1 MAGLRLLQFRR
12 PDGGRAV
19 GVVESPARVRVLA
32 GCETTH
38 SLATRAIAQGLP
50 VARLA
55 RELAG
60 EECVDYQALVES
72 QRVLVPM
79 DHPDPAHLLVSA
91 SGLTHLGSERT
102 REQLRRA
109 LEEEDEAKLSDSL
122 RLFKLGLD
130 TGRAEHGKPG
140 AAPEWHYKGTGHSLV
155 HPWQDFPV
163 AGFASDASEEP
174 ELAGIYLIGADRT
187 PHRIG
192 FSLANE
198 LSDHAME
205 RRNSGW
211 ASRAKLFASSFGPEL
226 LVGDLPAHIE
236 GLSRITRKGRRR
248 WEKPFFTGERNMAHS
263 IPNIE
268 FHHFKHDQF
277 LVPGDVHVHYFGTA
291 TVSFAEGIKVDADCT
306 FEISAP
312 PFGRP
317 LVNGLRRVDPSFPFG
332 GVRPA

>member
-1 MAGLRLLQFRR
+1 MPGLRLLQFRR

-19 GVVESPARVRVLA
+19 GLVESAARVRVLE
-32 GCETTH
+32 GCETTLA
-38 SLATRAIAQGLP
+38 LATRAIAQGVA

-55 RELAG
+55 RESAG
-60 EECVDYQALVES
+60 DECVDYQALVES
-72 QRVLVPM
+72 RSVLVPM
-79 DHPDPAHLLVSA
+79 DHADPAHLLVSA

-109 LEEEDEAKLSDSL
+109 LEEEDESQLSDSL

-130 TGRAEHGKPG
+130 TGRAEHGRPG
-140 AAPEWHYKGTGHSLV
+140 AAPEWHYKGSGHSLV

-174 ELAGIYLIGADRT
+174 ELAGLYLIGADRM

-192 FSLANE
+192 FALGNE
-198 LSDHAME
+198 LSDHAIE

-211 ASRAKLFASSFGPEL
+211 ASRAKLSTSSFGPEL
-226 LVGDLPAHIE
+226 LVGELPAHIE
-236 GLSRITRKGRRR
+236 GLSRIMRNGRRR

-291 TVSFAEGIKVDADCT
+291 TVSFAEGIKVDDDCI
-306 FEISAP
+306 FEISAS

-332 GVRPA
+332 GVRSA

>member
-1 MAGLRLLQFRR
+1 MAGVRLLQFRR
-12 PDGGRAV
+12 PGGVRAV
-19 GVVESPARVRVLA
+19 GLVESAARVRLLS
-32 GCETTH
+32 GCVTTH
-38 SLATRAIAQGLP
+38 ELATRAVTQAVP

-60 EECVDYQALVES
+60 DECVDYQALVES
-72 QRVLVPM
+72 RSVLVPM

-109 LEEEDEAKLSDSL
+109 LEDDEARLSDSL

-130 TGRAEHGKPG
+130 TGRAADGQPG
-140 AAPEWHYKGTGHSLV
+140 AAPEWHFKGTGHSLV

-163 AGFASDASEEP
+163 AGFAGDASEEP
-174 ELAGIYLIGADRT
+174 ELAGVYLIGPDRM

-192 FSLANE
+192 FALANE

-211 ASRAKLFASSFGPEL
+211 ASRAKLFVSSFGPEL
-226 LVGDLPAHIE
+226 LLGELPAHIE

-248 WEKPFFTGERNMAHS
+248 WEKPFLTGERNMAHS

-268 FHHFKHDQF
+268 YHHFKHDPF

-291 TVSFAEGIKVDADCT
+291 TVSFAEGIKVDAACT

-317 LVNGLRRVDPSFPFG
+317 LVNGLRRVDPAFSFG
-332 GVRPA
+332 GVRSA

>member
-1 MAGLRLLQFRR
+1 MAVVRLLQFRR
-12 PDGGRAV
+12 PDGRRAV
-19 GVVESPARVRVLA
+19 GLVESAARVRVLA
-32 GCETTH
+32 GCDSTYA
-38 SLATRAIAQGLP
+38 LAGRAIAQGVP
-50 VARLA
+50 VAMLA

-60 EECVDYQALVES
+60 DERVDYEALVAS
-72 QRVLVPM
+72 QSVLVPM

-109 LEEEDEAKLSDSL
+109 LQDDEAKLSDSL

-130 TGRAEHGKPG
+130 TGRGEDGQPG
-140 AAPEWHYKGTGHSLV
+140 AAPEWHFKGTGHSLV

-174 ELAGIYLIGADRT
+174 ELAGVYLIGPDGT

-192 FSLANE
+192 FALANE

-226 LVGDLPAHIE
+226 LLGELPAHIE
-236 GLSRITRKGRRR
+236 GLSRITRKGRHR
-248 WEKPFFTGERNMAHS
+248 WEKPFLTGERNMAHS
-263 IPNIE
+263 ITNIE

-291 TVSFAEGIKVDADCT
+291 TVSFAEGIKVDAACT

-312 PFGRP
+312 SFGRP
-317 LVNGLRRVDPSFPFG
+317 LVNGLRRVVPAFSFG
-332 GVRPA
+332 GVKAA

>member
-1 MAGLRLLQFRR
+1 MAGPRLLQFRR
-12 PDGGRAV
+12 ADSSRAV
-19 GVVESPARVRVLA
+19 GLVESASRVRVLV
-32 GCETTH
+32 GCDTTYA
-38 SLATRAIAQGLP
+38 LAYGAIAQGVP
-50 VARLA
+50 VATRA
-55 RELAG
+55 RELVG
-60 EECVDYQALVES
+60 DECVDYEDLIGS
-72 QRVLVPM
+72 RSVLVPM
-79 DHPDPAHLLVSA
+79 DHPDPTHLLVSA

-109 LEEEDEAKLSDSL
+109 LEDDEAKLSDSL

-130 TGRAEHGKPG
+130 TGHAEDGLPG
-140 AAPEWHYKGTGHSLV
+140 TAPEWHYKGTGHSLV

-163 AGFASDASEEP
+163 ADFASDASEEP
-174 ELAGIYLIGADRT
+174 ELAGIYLIGPEGC

-192 FSLANE
+192 FALANE
-198 LSDHAME
+198 LTDHAIE

-226 LVGDLPAHIE
+226 LLGELPTHIE

-248 WEKPFFTGERNMAHS
+248 WEKPFLTGEQHMVHAIR
-263 IPNIE
+263 NIE
-268 FHHFKHDQF
+268 YHHFKHDQF

-291 TVSFAEGIKVDADCT
+291 TVSFAEGIKVDASCT

-317 LVNGLRRVDPSFPFG
+317 LVNGLRRVAPAFQFG
-332 GVRPA
+332 GVKVA

>member
-1 MAGLRLLQFRR
+1 MAGPRLLQFRR
-12 PDGGRAV
+12 PDASRAV
-19 GVVESPARVRVLA
+19 GLVESASRVRVLA
-32 GCETTH
+32 GCDSTYA
-38 SLATRAIAQGLP
+38 LARGAIAQGVP
-50 VARLA
+50 IATRA

-60 EECVDYQALVES
+60 DEWVAYEDLIASQA
-72 QRVLVPM
+72 VLVPM
-79 DHPDPAHLLVSA
+79 DHPDPTHLLVSA
-91 SGLTHLGSERT
+91 SGLTHMGSERT

-109 LEEEDEAKLSDSL
+109 LQVDEAKLSDSL

-130 TGRAEHGKPG
+130 TGRAEEGQPG

-155 HPWQDFPV
+155 HPWHDFPV

-174 ELAGIYLIGADRT
+174 ELAGIYLIGPGGT
-187 PHRIG
+187 PHRVG
-192 FSLANE
+192 FALANE
-198 LSDHAME
+198 LTDHAIE

-226 LVGDLPAHIE
+226 LLGELPTHIE

-248 WEKPFFTGERNMAHS
+248 WEKPFLTGEQNMVHS
-263 IPNIE
+263 IHNIE

-291 TVSFAEGIKVDADCT
+291 TVSFAEGIKVDASCT

-312 PFGRP
+312 PFGQP
-317 LVNGLRRVDPSFPFG
+317 LINGLRRVAPAFAFG
-332 GVRPA
+332 GVKVA